1 MSINTFSLWENTD
14 RIVKSILVSSRAWK
28 QTIIFIFVAEN
39 ILLAEI
45 NTKRNDMNRP
55 PNYDQLI
62 IMHIIV
68 DRFF

>member
-1 MSINTFSLWENTD
+1 M
-14 RIVKSILVSSRAWK
+14 KSILVSSRAWK